1 MRPRKRWMD
10 GALSPQGSKAQLS
23 HPTALLKHWYLSA
36 TILLRGAAGR
46 GSSSTLR
53 YLAPSGS
60 QHGTAEA
67 PASAQC
73 QVSAAST
80 RSILVLPWLARPARS
95 HFTPSLAQDLNWVEL
110 NTCPYVFGEQQAGQV
125 TARTGRSGLEFFDVA
140 NSPELQLRGTET
152 SGKFELTM

>member
-53 YLAPSGS
+53 S

-110 NTCPYVFGEQQAGQV
+110 NTCPYGEQQAGQV
-125 TARTGRSGLEFFDVA
+125 TAHTGRAGLEFFDVA

-152 SGKFELTM
+152 SGEFELTM